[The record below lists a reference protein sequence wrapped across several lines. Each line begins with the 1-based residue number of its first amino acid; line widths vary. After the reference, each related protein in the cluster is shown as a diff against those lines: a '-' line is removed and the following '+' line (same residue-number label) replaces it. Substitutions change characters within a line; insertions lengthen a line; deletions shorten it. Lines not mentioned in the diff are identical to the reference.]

1 MSTVE
6 LVGTDLGKHS
16 VHLHGQDTRH
26 PSLIS
31 IPKTEVTIDFVT
43 AGGGGLANSQI
54 GTNLI

>member
-16 VHLHGQDTRH
+16 FHLHGQDTRH

-31 IPKTEVTIDFVT
+31 IPQTEVTIDFCN
-43 AGGGGLANSQI
+43 GGWRGL
-54 GTNLI
+54 G